1 MARFTSG
8 ASIVSTLRSLW
19 ASLKEALG
27 GTRQDFTEGSLSR
40 GIALLAIPMVLE
52 MAMESI
58 FAVVDVFFV
67 ARLGEDA
74 IATVG
79 LTEGMLTL
87 VYAVAIGLSMG
98 TTAMVARRFGEK
110 DPAAAGTVAVQS
122 ILLGLL
128 VAAVVGAAAAAS
140 APRLLALMGAGPGV
154 VAAGAGYTTVL
165 LATNVVI
172 MLIFL
177 NNAVFRGAG
186 DASIAMRALW
196 IANGVNIVLDPCL
209 IFGWG
214 PFPEMGLTGAAVGT
228 SIGRGTG
235 VVYQFW
241 RLHRPG
247 ARIRI
252 RGGSWRF
259 DPGVM
264 ARLARVSFGGVL
276 QFLVETA
283 SFVGLVRIV
292 AYFGSTALAGYTI
305 GVRIIVFAFLP
316 AWGLSNAA
324 ATLVGQNLG
333 ARKPERAERSV
344 WLTGIYNMLFLGLV
358 SIVFIVFA
366 EPLVRLFHGDAA
378 VVAAGV
384 DCLRIISYGYVF
396 FAWGMV
402 TVQSFNGAGDTM
414 TPTWI
419 NLFCFWICQIPLAYY
434 LAHTADMGPRG
445 VFWAIAVCYSLSAV
459 LGILLFRLG
468 RWKTREV

>member
-1 MARFTSG
+1 
-8 ASIVSTLRSLW
+8 
-19 ASLKEALG
+19 
-27 GTRQDFTEGSLSR
+27 
-40 GIALLAIPMVLE
+40 
-52 MAMESI
+52 
-58 FAVVDVFFV
+58 VVDVFFV
-67 ARLGEDA
+67 SRLGEDA

-98 TTAMVARRFGEK
+98 TTAMVARRCGEK
-110 DPAAAGTVAVQS
+110 DPKAAGTVAVQS
-122 ILLGLL
+122 ILLGLV
-128 VAAVVGAAAAAS
+128 VAAAVGIGGARS
-140 APRLLALMGAGPGV
+140 APRLLGLMGATSGV
-154 VAAGAGYTTVL
+154 IETGSGYTSVL
-165 LATNVVI
+165 MATNVVI

-186 DASIAMRALW
+186 DATIAMRALW
-196 IANGVNIVLDPCL
+196 IANGINIVLDPCL
-209 IFGWG
+209 IFGVG
-214 PFPEMGLTGAAVGT
+214 PFPEMGLTGAAVAT

-235 VVYQFW
+235 VVYQLV

-247 ARIRI
+247 SRIRLSA
-252 RGGSWRF
+252 RAWGF
-259 DPGVM
+259 DRHVM
-264 ARLARVSFGGVL
+264 TRLIRVSFGGVL

-283 SFVGLVRIV
+283 SFIGLVRIV
-292 AYFGSTALAGYTI
+292 AFFGSTALAGYTI

-344 WLTGIYNMLFLGLV
+344 WLTGVYNMVFLGLV
-358 SIVFIVFA
+358 SIVFIAFA
-366 EPLVRLFHGDAA
+366 EPLVRLFSSDDG
-378 VVAAGV
+378 VVEAGV
-384 DCLRIISYGYVF
+384 DCLRIISYGYIF

-434 LAHTADMGPRG
+434 LARTIDMGPRG
-445 VFWAIAVCYSLSAV
+445 VFWAIAIGYSLSAV
-459 LGILLFRLG
+459 IGILLFRLG

>member
-1 MARFTSG
+1 MSER
-8 ASIVSTLRSLW
+8 RPSLW
-19 ASLKEALG
+19 ASIKEALG
-27 GTRQDFTEGSLSR
+27 GTQQDFTEGSISR

-52 MAMESI
+52 MTMESI

-67 ARLGEDA
+67 SRLGEDA

-87 VYAVAIGLSMG
+87 IYAVAIGLSMG

-110 DPAAAGTVAVQS
+110 HPAAAGTVAVQS
-122 ILLGLL
+122 IMLGLL
-128 VAAVVGAAAAAS
+128 VAGVVGVGGAFSAS
-140 APRLLALMGAGPGV
+140 RLLELMGATSGIIETGS
-154 VAAGAGYTTVL
+154 GYTSVL

-186 DASIAMRALW
+186 DATIAMRALW
-196 IANGVNIVLDPCL
+196 IANGINIVLDPCL
-209 IFGWG
+209 IFGLG
-214 PFPEMGLTGAAVGT
+214 PFPEMGLTGAAVAT
-228 SIGRGTG
+228 SIGRGSG
-235 VVYQFW
+235 VVYQLFKLHHPGSRIRLTARDW
-241 RLHRPG
+241 RLDLH
-247 ARIRI
+247 
-252 RGGSWRF
+252 
-259 DPGVM
+259 VM
-264 ARLARVSFGGVL
+264 TRLVRVSFGGVL

-333 ARKPERAERSV
+333 ARKPDRAERSV
-344 WLTGIYNMLFLGLV
+344 WLTGVYNMVFLGAV

-366 EPLVRLFHGDAA
+366 EPLVRLFSTDPG

-434 LAHTADMGPRG
+434 LARTIDMGPRG
-445 VFWAIAVCYSLSAV
+445 VYWAIAICYSISAV
-459 LGILLFRLG
+459 IGILLFRRG
-468 RWKTREV
+468 RWKSREV

>member
-1 MARFTSG
+1 MTERPPFWTS
-8 ASIVSTLRSLW
+8 I
-19 ASLKEALG
+19 KEALG
-27 GTRQDFTEGSLSR
+27 GSQQDFTEGNLSR
-40 GIALLAIPMVLE
+40 SIAMLAIPMVLE
-52 MAMESI
+52 MIMESI
-58 FAVVDVFFV
+58 FAVADVFFV

-87 VYAVAIGLSMG
+87 IYAVAIGLSMG

-128 VAAVVGAAAAAS
+128 VAAAVGLGGSLGAS
-140 APRLLALMGAGPGV
+140 RLLGLMGATPEIIATGS
-154 VAAGAGYTTVL
+154 GYTSVL

-172 MLIFL
+172 VLIFL

-196 IANGVNIVLDPCL
+196 IANGINIVLDPCL

-214 PFPEMGLTGAAVGT
+214 PFPEMGLTGAAVAT
-228 SIGRGTG
+228 TIGRGTG
-235 VVYQFW
+235 VVYQMVK
-241 RLHRPG
+241 LHRPG
-247 ARIRI
+247 ARIRLTA
-252 RGGSWRF
+252 RWWRF
-259 DPGVM
+259 DLPVM
-264 ARLARVSFGGVL
+264 TRLIRVSFGGVL

-283 SFVGLVRIV
+283 SFVALVRIV
-292 AYFGSTALAGYTI
+292 AFFGTTALAGYTI

-333 ARKPERAERSV
+333 AHKPERAERSV

-366 EPLVRLFHGDAA
+366 EPLVRLFHSDAGI
-378 VVAAGV
+378 VAAGV
-384 DCLRIISYGYVF
+384 DCLRIISYGYIF

-434 LAHTADMGPRG
+434 LARTIEMGPRG
-445 VFWAIAVCYSLSAV
+445 VFWAIAICYSLSAV
-459 LGILLFRLG
+459 IGILLFRRG

>member
-1 MARFTSG
+1 MSERRPPF
-8 ASIVSTLRSLW
+8 W
-19 ASLKEALG
+19 ASVKEALG
-27 GTRQDFTEGSLSR
+27 GTQQDFTEGSISR

-52 MAMESI
+52 MTMESI

-67 ARLGEDA
+67 SRLGEDA

-87 VYAVAIGLSMG
+87 IYAVAIGLSMG

-110 DPAAAGTVAVQS
+110 HAAAAGTVAVQS
-122 ILLGLL
+122 ILLGVL
-128 VAAVVGAAAAAS
+128 VACVVGAGS
-140 APRLLALMGAGPGV
+140 AFNARRLLALMGATSGIIETGS
-154 VAAGAGYTTVL
+154 GYTTVL

-196 IANGVNIVLDPCL
+196 IANGINIVLDPCL
-209 IFGWG
+209 IFGLG
-214 PFPEMGLTGAAVGT
+214 PFPEMGLTGAAVAT

-235 VVYQFW
+235 VVYQLIK
-241 RLHRPG
+241 LHRPG
-247 ARIRI
+247 SRIRLT
-252 RGGSWRF
+252 GGDWGL
-259 DPGVM
+259 DLQVM
-264 ARLARVSFGGVL
+264 TRLVRVSFGGVL

-305 GVRIIVFAFLP
+305 GVRIVVFAFLP

-333 ARKPERAERSV
+333 ARKPDRAERSV
-344 WLTGIYNMLFLGLV
+344 WLTGVYNMLFLGAV

-366 EPLVRLFHGDAA
+366 EPLVRLFSSDIG

-384 DCLRIISYGYVF
+384 DCLRIISYGYIF

-434 LAHTADMGPRG
+434 LARTIGMGPRG
-445 VFWAIAVCYSLSAV
+445 VYWAIAICYSLSAV
-459 LGILLFRLG
+459 IGILLFRRG